1 MLLFV
6 ILHSTSCVRILL
18 YILSQSLS
26 LSLSLSLSVLTRGRH
41 SGLRLFRSVVAVSLS
56 SSLLFS
62 TSPSL
67 SLSLNCDE

>member
-1 MLLFV
+1 MWLFF
-6 ILHSTSCVRILL
+6 ILHSTSCVRILS
-18 YILSQSLS
+18 YILFLS
-26 LSLSLSLSVLTRGRH
+26 LFLSLSLSVLTRGRH

>member
-6 ILHSTSCVRILL
+6 TLHSTSCVRILS
-18 YILSQSLS
+18 YILSLF
-26 LSLSLSLSVLTRGRH
+26 LSLSLSLSVLTSGRH

-62 TSPSL
+62 TSPSP